1 MGAIAALTELPVGVR
16 MQTQTGCRVATVPGP
31 DFIDLALAQRSVFH
45 RVMRVVRPVMNRITA
60 LEQNRERLASLGTM
74 AAGLA
79 HELNNPAA
87 AAKRAS
93 SELAEALDVLGSTID
108 VFVHSGIERAE
119 AEQLVDMKKEALQ
132 RACAAS
138 PLGAVDAADAE
149 DELLDALEDLGVREA
164 WKLAGPL
171 AGAGVDRA
179 WIQRVQQLAGPG
191 AQTALAWIAA
201 SITARELADELAES
215 TDRMSNL
222 VGAVK
227 SYAYMDRGSLVE
239 VDIHE
244 GLETTLTILNHKLKH
259 THIDVLRNYDRTL
272 PQLTVR
278 GSELNQVWTNL
289 LDNAIDAL
297 GESGTITLTTRRD
310 SDCAVVEVADD
321 GPGIPEE
328 IRERIFDPFFTTK
341 GVGHGTGLGLD
352 TARRIVSDRH
362 RGSMIVESEP
372 ARTAFQ
378 VRLPIEHTAR

>member
-1 MGAIAALTELPVGVR
+1 
-16 MQTQTGCRVATVPGP
+16 
-31 DFIDLALAQRSVFH
+31 
-45 RVMRVVRPVMNRITA
+45 
-60 LEQNRERLASLGTM
+60 M